1 MPQQTDS
8 AQLAALGDI
17 NQAYEGRKLRVAG
30 ILSFEVPTS
39 GTLAIL
45 RDPTAA
51 RSKPVA
57 ILVDL
62 SICIASPN
70 PPRLLRESR
79 TAVTVLGHLESTT
92 EEVSG
97 KSQVSQRR
105 LNSSTLQERSFVSS
119 LFNGILSDPN
129 IILRAVLVL
138 DSQDLNF
145 VAWNKAIRTREQ
157 FFLSKNRAE

>member
-8 AQLAALGDI
+8 AELAVLGDI
-17 NQAYEGRKLRVAG
+17 NQFYEGKKLRVAG
-30 ILSFEVPTS
+30 ILSFEVRTS
-39 GTLAIL
+39 DKLAIL

-79 TAVTVLGHLESTT
+79 SAVTVIGHLESTT
-92 EEVSG
+92 DQVSG
-97 KSQVSQRR
+97 KS
-105 LNSSTLQERSFVSS
+105 
-119 LFNGILSDPN
+119 
-129 IILRAVLVL
+129 
-138 DSQDLNF
+138 
-145 VAWNKAIRTREQ
+145 
-157 FFLSKNRAE
+157 

>member
-8 AQLAALGDI
+8 AQLAVLSDI
-17 NQAYEGRKLRVAG
+17 NQVYEGRKLRVAG
-30 ILSFEVPTS
+30 ILSFEVRTS
-39 GTLAIL
+39 DGLAIL

-79 TAVTVLGHLESTT
+79 SAVTVIGHLERTT

-97 KSQVSQRR
+97 KS
-105 LNSSTLQERSFVSS
+105 
-119 LFNGILSDPN
+119 
-129 IILRAVLVL
+129 
-138 DSQDLNF
+138 
-145 VAWNKAIRTREQ
+145 
-157 FFLSKNRAE
+157 